1 MIGNDDML
9 MSMMRTKKLLL
20 TLLLIPNLL
29 MAETWVCYTKMTD
42 ATGEDVYQHS
52 ITKREYTRAGDF
64 FVYKV
69 KGRDSQDEPKIMKE
83 SDSFLQLVQV
93 SNGSIRATIINKEDK
108 LIKITEVSALT
119 NMSDVLKNMNF
130 DFQGKCEVVE

>member
-1 MIGNDDML
+1 MI
-9 MSMMRTKKLLL
+9 KLLL
-20 TLLLIPNLL
+20 FLLLIPNLV

-64 FVYKV
+64 FVYNKD
-69 KGRDSQDEPKIMKE
+69 KGRDTQDEPKIMKE